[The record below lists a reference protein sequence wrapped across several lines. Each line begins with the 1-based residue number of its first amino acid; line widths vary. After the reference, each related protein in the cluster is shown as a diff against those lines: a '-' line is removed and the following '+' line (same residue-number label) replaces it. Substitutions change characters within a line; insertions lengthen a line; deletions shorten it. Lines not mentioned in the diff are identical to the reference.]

1 MKNVQL
7 TEEQIIHLITVMED
21 TPRINLSKD
30 QRWINR
36 RLITK
41 LIQELSK

>member
-7 TEEQIIHLITVMED
+7 TEEQIIHLINVMED
-21 TPRINLSKD
+21 TPSIKLSKEK
-30 QRWINR
+30 RWTNR